1 MIRRRPTFAVIAT
14 LCAIAAADR
23 CFAGAYDDL
32 LGAIDNNDSSQVVH
46 LLARGMDVD
55 TVDREGNTLL
65 MRAAREGRN
74 HILELLLRDH
84 DNVLKVN
91 RYGDSALM
99 LAAFNGQDQAV
110 RKLVA
115 TGAAVNPKGWTPLI
129 YAAFGGYTA
138 IARLLLESGAD
149 VNAASQNGVTALMAA
164 ARNGRMETVQL
175 LLDHGASLEL
185 RNQDGATASEWA
197 AAAGNS
203 DIADLLNQRALAA
216 KR

>member
-1 MIRRRPTFAVIAT
+1 MIRLRPTFAVIAT

-23 CFAGAYDDL
+23 CLAGAYDDL
-32 LGAIDNNDSSQVVH
+32 LGAIDNNDSSQVAD

-74 HILELLLRDH
+74 NIIDLLLRDH
-84 DNVLKVN
+84 ANVLKLN
-91 RYGDSALM
+91 KYTDSALM
-99 LAAFNGQDQAV
+99 LAAFNGQAQAV
-110 RKLVA
+110 GKLVA
-115 TGAAVNPKGWTPLI
+115 AGAVVNPKGWTPLI

-138 IARLLLESGAD
+138 IARLLLENSAD
-149 VNAASQNGVTALMAA
+149 VNAAAPNGVTALMAA
-164 ARNGRMETVQL
+164 ARNGHMETVQL
-175 LLDHGASLEL
+175 LLDHGANLEL

-203 DIADLLNQRALAA
+203 DIADLLNQRARAA